1 MAKFT
6 DLTPIAG
13 SSMTTGHVFAVSTS
27 TDTFQLSLDALEQSF
42 TGLTAKDTN
51 GISFIGNTVP
61 SGITVGDNGFV
72 GIDNTNPTFSLHVGD
87 YGGATNPEFRITGS
101 TTARTVKST
110 IAASGIYWQAAKKAN
125 DTDYY
130 LQVSEHDAAYTG
142 VVNIDKDGNFGIF
155 DGGEDLSNK
164 FYVSGGDVK
173 FQSGV
178 SGIIFDPG
186 YAEIKT
192 STAGDILNFN
202 KTNTDDVVLGNDIL
216 YVVNNTSSPSVG
228 IGTNSPSFP
237 LEVQGGSEQTIIN
250 MQNLST
256 SRSRLRISNS
266 SNAAF
271 MLLQNGLF
279 GVGSASSAVSSS
291 LIYDTVSNKLGLGTT
306 APSNKIHVFSSAENR
321 LTNFEGKASSVSEV
335 FQTNNFNND
344 EVTYTG
350 PRHTLYTFGRS
361 VGTGPSF
368 TANQSK
374 WGIGLYDDGVGTTY
388 DDVFVFRVD
397 ANTTDSSIKAELDRD
412 GNFDIKG
419 SYTTSNSYSKGKF
432 VQSYHT
438 RCVSS
443 DLYINPFSESSATSA
458 NVSSSTENP
467 FAVAPFAGE
476 IKKIK
481 IITADTDLT
490 DFTAGARFE
499 ISVVNASSGGV
510 NEQLNS
516 FNSIASSAPTSLP
529 SNGVVAQFAL
539 KGVSGAGTVYSFE
552 SFSGSAAFTEGQLV
566 QYRISQ
572 VNGAATDINSTIMS
586 TVSFT
591 ID

>member
-1 MAKFT
+1 MIINIQKYLSCT
-6 DLTPIAG
+6 YNI
-13 SSMTTGHVFAVSTS
+13 
-27 TDTFQLSLDALEQSF
+27 SLDTLKGKKGIRS
-42 TGLTAKDTN
+42 KDEYKIYN
-51 GISFIGNTVP
+51 LSVLMSWLLNP
-61 SGITVGDNGFV
+61 SKR
-72 GIDNTNPTFSLHVGD
+72 
-87 YGGATNPEFRITGS
+87 YG
-101 TTARTVKST
+101 VKSL
-110 IAASGIYWQAAKKAN
+110 IARHHNCSHMNRVYRLNKLYNNKNFLKNFGYVGQNTELMN
-125 DTDYY
+125 DTIRN
-130 LQVSEHDAAYTG
+130 
-142 VVNIDKDGNFGIF
+142 NII
-155 DGGEDLSNK
+155 
-164 FYVSGGDVK
+164 
-173 FQSGV
+173 
-178 SGIIFDPG
+178 
-186 YAEIKT
+186 
-192 STAGDILNFN
+192 
-202 KTNTDDVVLGNDIL
+202 
-216 YVVNNTSSPSVG
+216 
-228 IGTNSPSFP
+228 
-237 LEVQGGSEQTIIN
+237 
-250 MQNLST
+250 
-256 SRSRLRISNS
+256 
-266 SNAAF
+266 
-271 MLLQNGLF
+271 
-279 GVGSASSAVSSS
+279 
-291 LIYDTVSNKLGLGTT
+291 
-306 APSNKIHVFSSAENR
+306 FSSAENR
-321 LTNFEGKASSVSEV
+321 LTNFECKASSVSEV

-350 PRHTLYTFGRS
+350 PRHTIYTFGRS

-412 GNFDIKG
+412 GNFAIKG

-490 DFTAGARFE
+490 AFTSGARFE

-516 FNSIASSAPTSLP
+516 FSSIASSAPTSLP

-539 KGVSGAGTVYSFE
+539 KSVSAAGTVYSFE